1 MATKRTDKTVAQH
14 FTEIVKPTE
23 SAKEALSK
31 VGVNFV
37 PETAMVYRVVVAG
50 RADRAVYRIRPRV
63 PNDFDEEQRSRAV
76 AHFVDNFGDE
86 ALRNG
91 FVIEIGRDAKVLDRI
106 PKAFD
111 RRVRWSVD
119 RLPPDDPR
127 IEHIP
132 EWVP

>member
-63 PNDFDEEQRSRAV
+63 PNDSRAV